1 MKKSKVS
8 LQTNKS
14 YGYFSNLLFN
24 IKSAKKWDPKLCY
37 FQFLPVVPGVLAS
50 YLGILIPA
58 ELVRGLEEQWELQ
71 RIILHL
77 FLLAAVMLICNIVQ
91 GRMNVY
97 TYRNSETLTMYYE
110 ACCCEKVMDLDYNLL
125 EEPEVA
131 TLRANAWRVLQN
143 KYNIREAVRVVPA
156 ILSGLLGVVWYGL
169 KVSQVSVV
177 IVVLAILHTLLNLW
191 MIRRLREKQEAIHK
205 EIGKYAKQTSYIN
218 RQSMER
224 KAGKDIRIYQMQ
236 SWFLKKYDEALAGMD
251 DLYKKIHDGN
261 FRKTLMDAWFLLL
274 LNAFAYFYLIRL
286 LVDEKI
292 MISTFV
298 LQIGLVGSFSG
309 AMRSLINQ
317 VMSLNG
323 ICNSLNYIHSFLEL
337 EEQSDWSEGV
347 WAERIAGIKQ
357 EGIRLD
363 LKNIYFRYPND
374 TEYTLENINISV
386 APGERLALI
395 GLNGAGKTTLV
406 KLICGFFS
414 PTQGEILLNDIPIK
428 SFSREEYLEL
438 CTVLFQDPTLL
449 PLTLDRNLTGQSP
462 EQIDRQKLVWALEL
476 SGFKNKYESLSQKG
490 ETVLV
495 REANSE
501 AIDFSGGELQKMM
514 FARALYKEAPI
525 MILDEPTAALDP
537 IAEDQMYQ
545 NFAKAA
551 VEKTCIYISH
561 RLSSTRFCDRILLLE
576 QGKVVEEGT
585 HEKLM
590 ELSGKY
596 AHLYEVQSKYYKEQ
610 EARQNEE
617 TQTEQEALEK
627 ALEEHNE
634 HNEHKEQRKE
644 DTRE

>member
-1 MKKSKVS
+1 MKKTNVS
-8 LQTNKS
+8 VQTNKS

-24 IKSAKKWDPKLCY
+24 IKSARKWDPKLCY

-77 FLLAAVMLICNIVQ
+77 FLLAMIMLVCNIVQ

-131 TLRANAWRVLQN
+131 RLRANAWRVLQN

-191 MIRRLREKQEAIHK
+191 MIRQLRRKQEVIHK
-205 EIGKYAKQTSYIN
+205 EIGKYAKQTAYIN

-236 SWFLKKYDEALAGMD
+236 NWFLKKYDDALAGMD
-251 DLYKKIHDGN
+251 SLYKRIHDGN
-261 FRKTLMDAWFLLL
+261 FRKTLMDALFLLL
-274 LNAFAYFYLIRL
+274 LNGFAYFYLIRL

-292 MISTFV
+292 MISVFV

-317 VMSLNG
+317 VMALNG
-323 ICNSLNYIHSFLEL
+323 ISNSLNYIHSFLEL
-337 EEQSDWSEGV
+337 EERSDWSEGV
-347 WAERIAGIKQ
+347 GEERITQIKQ
-357 EGIRLD
+357 EGILLD
-363 LKNIYFRYPND
+363 LKNVYFRYPND
-374 TEYTLENINISV
+374 AEYTLENINISV

-406 KLICGFFS
+406 KLICGFLR
-414 PTQGEILLNDIPIK
+414 PAQGEILLNDIPIK
-428 SFSREEYLEL
+428 SFSRAEYLEL
-438 CTVLFQDPTLL
+438 CTVLFQDSTLL
-449 PLTLDRNLTGQSP
+449 PLTLDRNLTGQAS
-462 EQIDRQKLVWALEL
+462 EQIDRQKLDWALEL

-551 VEKTCIYISH
+551 VGKTCIYISH

-576 QGKVVEEGT
+576 KGQVVEEGT
-585 HEKLM
+585 HEELM
-590 ELSGKY
+590 RLNGKY

-610 EARQNEE
+610 EAQEE
-617 TQTEQEALEK
+617 QVRTDAQKEAR
-627 ALEEHNE
+627 EEHR
-634 HNEHKEQRKE
+634 EQRKE
-644 DTRE
+644 DSRE